1 MRDLLVAL
9 PPDELEFAAWLF
21 AEIATDDPNH
31 LPARIFEFDG
41 RAITVCA
48 VAAHG

>member
-21 AEIATDDPNH
+21 TEIATDDPNH